1 MRTAASAGR
10 MAGVRRR
17 LAYAVAWTLATAATV
32 GASWLGIRSV
42 LDAAA
47 PHRTTPFSAAELR
60 GAAPTT
66 PTTTPPFV
74 PSAPPPTVAPTS
86 SLSPQPTP
94 TSTPTPGASA
104 SPAPSDGW
112 VAVPSGS
119 GGTAYRRVFRV
130 RGGDVTFWVEE
141 PGVRILEAQAAP
153 GFTAVHTRFDQRSLM
168 VSFISSGHISRVY
181 ATWRDGPYAEV
192 TESVG

>member
-1 MRTAASAGR
+1 

-17 LAYAVAWTLATAATV
+17 LAYVVAWTLATAATV
-32 GASWLGIRSV
+32 AASWLGIRSV

-47 PHRTTPFSAAELR
+47 PPRTTPFSAAELR

-74 PSAPPPTVAPTS
+74 PSAPPPTVVPTS
-86 SLSPQPTP
+86 SLSPHPTP

-112 VAVPSGS
+112 VAVSNGS
-119 GGTAYRRVFRV
+119 GGTAYRRLFRV
-130 RGGDVTFWVEE
+130 RGGDVTFWVDERE
-141 PGVRILEAQAAP
+141 VRVVEARAAL
-153 GFTAVHTRFDQRSLM
+153 GFAPVHTRFDQRSLM
-168 VSFISSGHISRVY
+168 VSFISAGHISRVY

-192 TESVG
+192 TESVN